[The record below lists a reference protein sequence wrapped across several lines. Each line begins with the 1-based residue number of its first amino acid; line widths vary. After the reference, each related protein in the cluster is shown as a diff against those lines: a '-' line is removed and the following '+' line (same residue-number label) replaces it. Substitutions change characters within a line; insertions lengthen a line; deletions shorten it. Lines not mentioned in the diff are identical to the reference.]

1 MFCVYKSWFLC
12 KPRFRSRFKPKHE
25 CVSQGLEKAMYRK
38 VTRVKR
44 CSARKLVDGQATYIK
59 YWTKETTEQTDGK
72 QRKKAENTGN
82 SNMLRG
88 GRKRWG
94 GSS

>member
-38 VTRVKR
+38 VTRVK
-44 CSARKLVDGQATYIK
+44 KGVLH
-59 YWTKETTEQTDGK
+59 
-72 QRKKAENTGN
+72 EN
-82 SNMLRG
+82 
-88 GRKRWG
+88 
-94 GSS
+94 